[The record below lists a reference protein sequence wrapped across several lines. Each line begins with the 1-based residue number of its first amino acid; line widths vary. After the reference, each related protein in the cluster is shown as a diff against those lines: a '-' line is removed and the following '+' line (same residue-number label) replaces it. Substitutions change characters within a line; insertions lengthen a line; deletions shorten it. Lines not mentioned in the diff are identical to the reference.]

1 MPLLLPGMFWLLFV
15 ERELCLTDDD
25 KWHKSTTRSNPITCT
40 VSSRKRGVCVGLL
53 EKRWTIPDFSETHC
67 EAVNL
72 CFTQL
77 EPVLNQS

>member
-40 VSSRKRGVCVGLL
+40 VSSRKRGVCVLAFWRRDGPSLISQKPIVKLL
-53 EKRWTIPDFSETHC
+53 TYALHSW
-67 EAVNL
+67 NL
-72 CFTQL
+72 F
-77 EPVLNQS
+77 